1 MLTFFV
7 RQPRFSRTNVTNGRE
22 NSVNLIIF
30 HWGKQNGEEIT
41 KATEEA
47 YKTIV
52 TWKKNLFM
60 LPTGAVGKRYITE
73 VTN

>member
-1 MLTFFV
+1 M

-41 KATEEA
+41 KATEKA
-47 YKTIV
+47 YKKIG

-60 LPTGAVGKRYITE
+60 LPTDAVGKHYIKE
-73 VTN
+73 MTN